1 MNTVSNQEN
10 YKSQYS
16 YTQKINQNRPAP
28 PLLKNLVM
36 AFLIGGIIC
45 VIGQA
50 ILNLYIYLGFSPTEA
65 ANPTVATVIFLAALA
80 TGLGVYKKL
89 GRFAGAGSFI
99 PVTGFANAVTSAA
112 MEFKKE
118 GLIQGIGSKMFI
130 LAGSVIVY
138 GVVTA
143 FVIGII
149 SVII

>member
-1 MNTVSNQEN
+1 MAQNNNLQSNKNQD
-10 YKSQYS
+10 Y
-16 YTQKINQNRPAP
+16 QKKVNKHRPFP
-28 PLLKNLVM
+28 PLLKNVVI
-36 AFLIGGIIC
+36 AFLVGGAISL
-45 VIGQA
+45 IGQG
-50 ILNLYIYLGFSPTEA
+50 ILNFYIFIGFSPDEA
-65 ANPTVATVIFLAALA
+65 ADPTIATVIFLAALA
-80 TGLGVYKKL
+80 TGLGFYKKL
-89 GRFAGAGSFI
+89 GKFAGAGSFI

-149 SVII
+149 SAII